1 MLDKEERELLALA
14 IATLNLIVGIL
25 QLREAKKDEKKK
37 NRKRRK
43 RKR

>member
-1 MLDKEERELLALA
+1 MMDKEKRELLALA

-25 QLREAKKDEKKK
+25 QLREAKKSEKK
-37 NRKRRK
+37 NRSRRK